1 MNTHPLWMIYHLEEF
16 QVYDMVRFFIIGSQ
30 QQQQQQQ
37 QQIPPMQQPGMA
49 WNPQAQQYNPYPYM
63 QQWPQSGYTGGYPG
77 YGY

>member
-1 MNTHPLWMIYHLEEF
+1 M
-16 QVYDMVRFFIIGSQ
+16 
-30 QQQQQQQ
+30 
-37 QQIPPMQQPGMA
+37 PPMQQPGMA